1 VVCILYILAF
11 NMQIQK
17 MLAHL
22 NF

>member
-1 VVCILYILAF
+1 
-11 NMQIQK
+11 MQIQK

>member
-1 VVCILYILAF
+1 VFYIVYILAF
-11 NMQIQK
+11 YK